1 MQSLNISTAAL
12 RSVQQA
18 IDNSSNNLA
27 NVDTIGYKRRGVT
40 FSELLVDNLKEQPY
54 TDKNRTSPA
63 GLRIGSGIKVGLTK
77 LDTTQGSAKITDI
90 PSDLMIQGDGYFLVS
105 HRILDGNGVLQRE
118 EYRLT
123 RDGAFHEVNSEAD
136 PTGSYNLVTSSGDV
150 LVDDRGIAIEIPKS
164 KQYKVEPN
172 GVISLNG
179 DRASGLRIP
188 LWEVPNPDQYV
199 SVGNNEYA
207 IKLPN
212 GETNPGNVMSVL
224 NDPNRPEFN
233 SNKTQPQIR
242 QGALEMS
249 NVDMSQEMSQLIIA
263 QRAYQMNSRAVN
275 IADQMMGIA
284 NSIRSR

>member
-12 RSVQQA
+12 RSMQQA
-18 IDNSSNNLA
+18 IDTTSNNIS
-27 NVDTIGYKRRGVT
+27 NVNTVGYKRRGVT
-40 FSELLVDNLKEQPY
+40 FSELLVDTMKEQPY

-63 GLRIGSGIKVGLTK
+63 GLRIGSGVKVGYTK
-77 LDTTQGSAKITDI
+77 LDTTQGAAKITDV
-90 PSDLMIQGDGYFLVS
+90 PSDLMIQGEGYFLVS

-123 RDGAFHEVNSEAD
+123 RDGAFHVTNSEDD
-136 PTGSYNLVTSSGDV
+136 PDGSYNLVTSSGDV
-150 LVDDRGIAIEIPKS
+150 LVDDRGIAIEIPKD
-164 KQYKVEPN
+164 KPYKVEPD
-172 GVISLNG
+172 GTISLDG

-199 SVGNNEYA
+199 AVGNNEYA
-207 IKLPN
+207 ITLPA

-224 NDPNRPEFN
+224 NDPNRTDY
-233 SNKTQPQIR
+233 KTQPTIR

-249 NVDMSQEMSQLIIA
+249 NVDMNTEMSQLIVT
-263 QRAYQMNSRAVN
+263 QRAFQLNSRAIG

>member
-12 RSVQQA
+12 RSMQQA
-18 IDNSSNNLA
+18 IDTTSNNLA
-27 NVDTIGYKRRGVT
+27 NVDTVGFKRRGVT
-40 FSELLVDNLKEQPY
+40 FSELLVDTMKEQPY

-63 GLRIGSGIKVGLTK
+63 GLRIGSGVKVGYTK
-77 LDTTQGSAKITDI
+77 LDTTQGAAKITDV
-90 PSDLMIQGDGYFLVS
+90 PSDLMIQGDGYFMVS

-123 RDGAFHEVNSEAD
+123 RDGAFHVTNSEAD
-136 PTGSYNLVTSSGDV
+136 PEGSFNLVTSSGDV
-150 LVDDRGIAIEIPKS
+150 LVDDRGIAIEIPKD
-164 KQYKVEPN
+164 KPYKVESD
-172 GVISLNG
+172 GTISLSG

-188 LWEVPNPDQYV
+188 LWEIPNPDQYIA
-199 SVGNNEYA
+199 VGNNEYA
-207 IKLPN
+207 ITLPA

-224 NDPNRPEFN
+224 NDPNRTDY
-233 SNKTQPQIR
+233 KTQPTIR

-249 NVDMSQEMSQLIIA
+249 NVDMNTEMSQLIIA
-263 QRAYQMNSRAVN
+263 QRAYQLNSRAIG